1 MCAAGMRPSPPGLR
15 CFRGGFSGEGA
26 VPAVRPFT
34 IPPPPPKG
42 QRGVVVVVVVVRG
55 GSAAVLWRSA
65 VCGVEEEEEEMK
77 AAPAQMW
84 GSGTDVGLCPPSVLG
99 VGPGGSPW
107 QLGGAVPGRGDV

>member
-1 MCAAGMRPSPPGLR
+1 MRCGNAPITAGAALLPRGVFWGGGGPG
-15 CFRGGFSGEGA
+15 GA
-26 VPAVRPFT
+26 SLYH
-34 IPPPPPKG
+34 PPPPPKG
-42 QRGVVVVVVVVRG
+42 QRGVVVVVVVRG